1 MSFPKIRVFI
11 NSDENLKSGGIPAE
25 KVPPA
30 LYDMMLVCKS
40 CNATI
45 NNEQIIT
52 TRHDGDAFD
61 GANRPV
67 LGTKSSISSSLSS
80 SLSPSPS
87 SPYSLQVWTA
97 FTGLMGCLANSTAI
111 CLFLKSR
118 KVLMMMTT
126 VMVMVM

>member
-52 TRHDGDAFD
+52 TRHDDDAFD

-67 LGTKSSISSSLSS
+67 LGTKSSKQLYTAFPWSVKRPISPKNVISLQKSILTEIGLSSLNLYP
-80 SLSPSPS
+80 SLH
-87 SPYSLQVWTA
+87 
-97 FTGLMGCLANSTAI
+97 
-111 CLFLKSR
+111 R
-118 KVLMMMTT
+118 
-126 VMVMVM
+126 